1 MPGEPT
7 RLLKANDIRGLGSK
21 IVFNYEDLR
30 ERCDRYVEKVRRDT
44 RNMIQEAQTQSDFIR
59 KEACE
64 QGQQTGLQ
72 QGLRDAEE
80 HIRSRAE
87 ELADQLAVEKLKT
100 TLPAMQ
106 AAADVLVLER
116 EKWMDGWE
124 KIALQLS
131 LAVAEKMLRRKL
143 NVEPEISTE
152 MIRGVLEL
160 AAGTPHIT
168 LKLNP
173 KDLEHLGEHAE
184 EVIRSM
190 ASCGRVTLIAEKSIS
205 NGGCVIETQHGVI
218 NAEIENQL
226 ERIASELLE

>member
-1 MPGEPT
+1 MPDEPT
-7 RLLKANDIRGLGSK
+7 RLLKANAIRGLGSK

-30 ERCDRYVEKVRRDT
+30 ERCNVYVEKVRLET
-44 RNMIQEAQTQSDFIR
+44 RNMIQDARIESDSIR
-59 KEACE
+59 KKVYE
-64 QGQQTGLQ
+64 QGRQSGFQ

-106 AAADVLVLER
+106 VAADLLVLER
-116 EKWMDGWE
+116 EKWMADWE
-124 KIALQLS
+124 KIAVQLS
-131 LAVAEKMLRRKL
+131 LAVAEKLLRSKL
-143 NVEPEISTE
+143 DAEPKISTE

-160 AAGTPHIT
+160 ATGTPHLT
-168 LKLNP
+168 LKISP
-173 KDLEHLGEHAE
+173 EDLEQLGDHAE

-190 ASCGRVTLIAEKSIS
+190 ASCGKVTLSADESIS
-205 NGGCVIETQHGVI
+205 SGGCVIETQHGVI

>member
-1 MPGEPT
+1 MPDKPA
-7 RLLKANDIRGLGSK
+7 RLLKANAIRGLGSK

-30 ERCDRYVEKVRRDT
+30 KKCNVYVEKVRHET
-44 RNMIQEAQTQSDFIR
+44 RSMIQDARIQSESIR
-59 KEACE
+59 KEAYE
-64 QGQQTGLQ
+64 QGRQSGSQ

-80 HIRSRAE
+80 QIRSRAE

-106 AAADVLVLER
+106 AAADMLVQER
-116 EKWMDGWE
+116 DKWMAAWE
-124 KIALQLS
+124 EITVRLS
-131 LAVAEKMLRRKL
+131 LAVAEKVLRRKL
-143 NVEPEISTE
+143 DVEPEISTE

-160 AAGTPHIT
+160 ATGTPHIT

-173 KDLEHLGEHAE
+173 EDLEHLGDHAE
-184 EVIRSM
+184 DVIRSM
-190 ASCGRVTLIAEKSIS
+190 ASCGKVTLIADESIS

>member
-1 MPGEPT
+1 MPDEPT
-7 RLLKANDIRGLGSK
+7 RLLKANAIRGLGSK

-30 ERCDRYVEKVRRDT
+30 ERCDLYVEKVRRET
-44 RNMIQEAQTQSDFIR
+44 RNMIQEAQTQSVSIR
-59 KEACE
+59 KEAHE
-64 QGQQTGLQ
+64 QGRHSGLQ

-80 HIRSRAE
+80 QIRSRVE
-87 ELADQLAVEKLKT
+87 KLADQLAVEKLKT

-106 AAADVLVLER
+106 VAADMLVLER
-116 EKWMDGWE
+116 EKWMAAWE
-124 KIALQLS
+124 KVAVQLS

-160 AAGTPHIT
+160 ATGTPHST
-168 LKLNP
+168 LKMNP
-173 KDLEHLGEHAE
+173 EDLEHLGEHAE
-184 EVIRSM
+184 EVVRSM
-190 ASCGRVTLIAEKSIS
+190 ASCGKVTLIADESIS